1 MPIFNERKC
10 LLKKALLKLNG
21 FTYKELIKNKIKD
34 FKMNTIINAN
44 KFIFKTEYLNN
55 NNNNFNN
62 YIECSSSYISKK
74 TKQKKRTK
82 IIIILIILPFIILL
96 MTIKYWFIYSY
107 EKQWWL

>member
-34 FKMNTIINAN
+34 FKMNTKINAN

-55 NNNNFNN
+55 NNNNNFNN
-62 YIECSSSYISKK
+62 YIECSSSYISIK
-74 TKQKKRTK
+74 TKQNEMNKK
-82 IIIILIILPFIILL
+82 IIKLIILPFIILL
-96 MTIKYWFIYSY
+96 MTIK
-107 EKQWWL
+107 ERVVLRV